1 MTNFAHITPTA
12 YLDLFAADRPFHLT
26 LAHLVEKDE
35 VYAHWYAEQART
47 RGKKPYVNI
56 MDNSAFEMYKEGRE
70 MYPMDKLIDMG
81 FKVGADYIVMTDY
94 PAQAPHVTI
103 EAAIELAPQLREAGF
118 GTFFCPQSEIGDLEG
133 LIDGFAWA
141 SESEHV
147 DYIGVSILAVPNAY
161 GVEKGNNLQRFLSR
175 WRFMHELHVR
185 GILQTIKDNGKK
197 IHFLGM
203 VDGPNE
209 ISLVKDYLW
218 AIDTWDSSAAVWAG
232 VCGISFDQSPSGLIN
247 GKNEIEVDFD
257 HKTVDVGNIALA
269 LKNIKIIDKQLG
281 HEV

>member
-1 MTNFAHITPTA
+1 
-12 YLDLFAADRPFHLT
+12 
-26 LAHLVEKDE
+26 
-35 VYAHWYAEQART
+35 
-47 RGKKPYVNI
+47 
-56 MDNSAFEMYKEGRE
+56 
-70 MYPMDKLIDMG
+70 MDKLIDMG

-133 LIDGFAWA
+133 LIGGFAWA

-175 WRFMHELHVR
+175 WRFMRELHVR

-232 VCGISFDQSPSGLIN
+232 VCGIGFDQSPSGLIN

-269 LKNIKIIDKQLG
+269 LKNMKIIDRQLG
-281 HEV
+281 HKE